1 MKDTHLLKAEIRQLT
16 VEGRVACKRYNE
28 CLEKRNY
35 IEENF
40 DKDPEYSKR
49 SIHDVMHELVA
60 LQVEADQSLAR
71 VALCSRKI
79 KKLKAQMNAQDGGND
94 DEEEI

>member
-35 IEENF
+35 IEANF
-40 DKDPEYSKR
+40 DKDPEWMSQP
-49 SIHDVMHELVA
+49 IHEVMRELVA

-94 DEEEI
+94 DEEKI